1 MSKISRVVSFFISI
15 ALLGGVVWLAF
26 NRQTA
31 LDHLRVWQYQP
42 TSDIERLATRAH
54 LSERGRFQFFV
65 THPRLESS
73 AEFNSEC
80 RRSEKGS
87 PVLGCYKQG
96 EDTIHIYNVTDPEL
110 DGIKEVTAA
119 HEMLHAAYARLSQE
133 EKQRLGR
140 LLDAAYER
148 VKDTKLEER
157 MSYYERAQPGSQH
170 NELHSILGT
179 EYTDLG
185 PELEAHYAIF
195 FRDRS
200 HIVAH
205 HDRYSQK
212 FIAIEQQVT
221 ALQQK
226 LDAQRQAIERQKS
239 IYDSGISALNRNITE
254 FNQRAGS
261 GGFRS
266 QEEFAAQRSALQ
278 SEGRRLEAMRG
289 AVLQLIEQYNADVER
304 LNALGA
310 QAERLNQSLD
320 SQRAVQ

>member
-1 MSKISRVVSFFISI
+1 MAKLGRILSFLISL
-15 ALLGGVVWLAF
+15 ALLAGAIWLVF
-26 NRQTA
+26 NRQAA
-31 LDHLRVWQYQP
+31 LDRLRVWQYQP
-42 TSDIERLATRAH
+42 TGDIERLATRAD
-54 LSERGRFQFFV
+54 LSERGRFQFFA

-119 HEMLHAAYARLSQE
+119 HEMLHAAYARLSE
-133 EKQRLGR
+133 AERTRLGQ
-140 LLDAAYER
+140 LLEAAYER
-148 VKDTKLEER
+148 VKDAKLVER

-179 EYTDLG
+179 EYADLG
-185 PELEAHYAIF
+185 PELEAHYAMF

-200 HIVAH
+200 HVLAH
-205 HDRYSQK
+205 HARYSQK
-212 FIAIEQQVT
+212 FVAIEQQVT
-221 ALQQK
+221 ALQRK
-226 LDAQRQAIERQKS
+226 LETQRQEIEQQKS
-239 IYDSGISALNRNITE
+239 AYDSGISALNRKITE
-254 FNQRAGS
+254 FNQRANS
-261 GGFRS
+261 GDFRS
-266 QEEFAAQRSALQ
+266 QEEFRTQRSALQ
-278 SEGRRLEAMRG
+278 AEGQRLEATRSS
-289 AVLQLIEQYNADVER
+289 VLQLIEQYNADVER

-320 SQRAVQ
+320 SQKAVE